1 MLPKKVLMCEP
12 KYFDINYIGNEYMT
26 NLNADFDKELAMQ
39 QWNILKSSYENLG
52 LETSTIAPVEGLVDM
67 VFTANQSLPFVDS
80 HGNKKVVLSKM
91 RNEQRTNEVP
101 YFKDFYLKEGYEII
115 ELPEEISYFESM
127 GDAIIDYK
135 REIIFGGYGYRTHE
149 NVYDFLK
156 EVTNYEIVKIKLMNK
171 YFYHLD
177 TCFSLLNPH
186 TALICRDAFSEED
199 FKKITNYFTDIIE
212 VNVEDNKKSFACN
225 CHCPDGK
232 NIIIDKRAEGI
243 TDKLKRNGFDVTTID
258 TSEFMKSGGSVFC
271 MKMMYF

>member
-12 KYFDINYIGNEYMT
+12 KHFDINYIGNEYMT
-26 NLNADFDKELAMQ
+26 NLNAGFDKSLAMQ
-39 QWNILKSSYENLG
+39 QWTKLKSTYENLG
-52 LETSTIAPVEGLVDM
+52 YEVSEIPAVEGLVDM
-67 VFTANQSLPFVDS
+67 VFTANQSLPFMDS
-80 HGNKKVVLSKM
+80 HGTKKVVLSKM
-91 RNEQRTNEVP
+91 RNAQRADEVHH
-101 YFKDFYLKEGYEII
+101 FKDFYLKEGYEVI
-115 ELPEEISYFESM
+115 ELPDNITYFESM

-156 EVTNYEIVKIKLMNK
+156 EVTNYEIVKIRLMNK

-186 TALICRDAFSEED
+186 TALLCRDAFSEED

-212 VNVEDNKKSFACN
+212 VSAEENKNSFACN

-232 NIIIDKRAEGI
+232 NIIIDKRAGGLI
-243 TDKLKRNGFDVTTID
+243 DTLRRNEFEVTTVD

>member
-26 NLNADFDKELAMQ
+26 NLNTDFDKNLAMK
-39 QWNILKSSYENLG
+39 QWNKLKSAYENLG
-52 LETSTIAPVEGLVDM
+52 LEVTNIQPVEGLVDM

-80 HGNKKVVLSKM
+80 EGNKKVVLSKM
-91 RNEQRTNEVP
+91 RNPQRADEVKH
-101 YFKDFYLKEGYEII
+101 FEDFYLNEGYEVIK
-115 ELPEEISYFESM
+115 LPEEIEYFESM

-135 REIIFGGYGYRTHE
+135 RKIIFGGYGYRTHE

-156 EVTNYEIVKIKLMNK
+156 EVTDYEIIKVRLMNK

-177 TCFSLLNPH
+177 TCFSLLNSN
-186 TALICRDAFSEED
+186 TAMICRDAFSVED

-212 VNVEDNKKSFACN
+212 VSVEENKNSFACN
-225 CHCPDGK
+225 CHCPDGE
-232 NIIIDKRAEGI
+232 NVIIDKRAVE
-243 TDKLKRNGFDVTTID
+243 TKLMLERNEFNVTRVD

>member
-26 NLNADFDKELAMQ
+26 NLNADFDKNLAVK
-39 QWNILKSSYENLG
+39 QWSDLKTSYENLG
-52 LETSTIAPVEGLVDM
+52 LEVSVIPPVEGLVDM
-67 VFTANQSLPFVDS
+67 VFTANQSLPFIDS
-80 HGNKKVVLSKM
+80 NGNKKVVLSKM
-91 RNEQRTNEVP
+91 RNPQRADEVKH
-101 YFKDFYLKEGYEII
+101 FEDFYLKKGYEVIN
-115 ELPEEISYFESM
+115 LPEEIEYFESM

-135 REIIFGGYGYRTHE
+135 RKIIFGGYGYRTHE

-156 EVTNYEIVKIKLMNK
+156 EVTDYEIIKVRLMNK

-177 TCFSLLNPH
+177 TCFSLLNSN
-186 TALICRDAFSEED
+186 TAMICRDAFSVED

-212 VNVEDNKKSFACN
+212 VSVEENKNSFACN
-225 CHCPDGK
+225 CHCPDGE
-232 NIIIDKRAEGI
+232 NVIIDKRAVE
-243 TDKLKRNGFDVTTID
+243 TKVMLERNEFNVTRVD

>member
-26 NLNADFDKELAMQ
+26 NLNADFDKNLAVK
-39 QWNILKSSYENLG
+39 QWSDLKTSYENLG
-52 LETSTIAPVEGLVDM
+52 LEVSVIPPVEGLVDM
-67 VFTANQSLPFVDS
+67 VFTANQSLPFIDS
-80 HGNKKVVLSKM
+80 NGNKKVVLSKM
-91 RNEQRTNEVP
+91 RNPQRADEVKH
-101 YFKDFYLKEGYEII
+101 FEDFYLKKGYEVIN
-115 ELPEEISYFESM
+115 LPEEIEYFESM

-135 REIIFGGYGYRTHE
+135 RKIIFGGYGYRTHE

-156 EVTNYEIVKIKLMNK
+156 EVTDYEIIKVRLINK

-177 TCFSLLNPH
+177 TCFSLLNSN
-186 TALICRDAFSEED
+186 TAMICRDAFSVED

-212 VNVEDNKKSFACN
+212 VSVEENKNSFACN
-225 CHCPDGK
+225 CHCPDGE
-232 NIIIDKRAEGI
+232 NVIIDKRAVE
-243 TDKLKRNGFDVTTID
+243 TKVMLERNEFNVTRVD

>member
-26 NLNADFDKELAMQ
+26 NLNEGFDKERALE
-39 QWNILKSSYENLG
+39 QWNNLKSSYEKLG
-52 LETSTIAPVEGLVDM
+52 LEVNTVAPVEGLVDM
-67 VFTANQSLPFVDS
+67 VFTANQSLPFTDS
-80 HGNKKVVLSKM
+80 QGNKKVVLSKM

-115 ELPEEISYFESM
+115 ELPDEISYFESM

-156 EVTNYEIVKIKLMNK
+156 EVTNYEVVKVKLMNK

-186 TALICRDAFSEED
+186 TALICRDAFNEED

-212 VNVEDNKKSFACN
+212 VNVEENKNSFACN

-232 NIIIDKRAEGI
+232 NIIIDKKAVDVI
-243 TDKLKRNGFDVTTID
+243 DKLKRNKFEIATVD

>member
-26 NLNADFDKELAMQ
+26 NLNADFDKNLAMK
-39 QWNILKSSYENLG
+39 QWNELKFTYENLG
-52 LETSTIAPVEGLVDM
+52 LEITNIKPVEGLVDM
-67 VFTANQSLPFVDS
+67 VFTANQSLPFMDS
-80 HGNKKVVLSKM
+80 DGNKKVVLSKM
-91 RNEQRTNEVP
+91 RNPQRADEVKH
-101 YFKDFYLKEGYEII
+101 FEDFYLKEGYEII
-115 ELPEEISYFESM
+115 KLPEEIEYFESM

-135 REIIFGGYGYRTHE
+135 RKIIFGGYGYRTHE

-156 EVTNYEIVKIKLMNK
+156 EVTDYEIVKVRLMNK

-177 TCFSLLNPH
+177 TCFSLLNSH
-186 TALICRDAFSEED
+186 TAMICRDAFNVED

-212 VNVEDNKKSFACN
+212 VSIEENKNSFACN
-225 CHCPDGK
+225 CHCPDGE
-232 NIIIDKRAEGI
+232 NVIIDKRAVE
-243 TDKLKRNGFDVTTID
+243 TKLMLERNEFNVTRVD

>member
-26 NLNADFDKELAMQ
+26 NLNTDFDKNLAMK
-39 QWNILKSSYENLG
+39 QWNKLKSAYENLG
-52 LETSTIAPVEGLVDM
+52 LEVTNIQPVEGLVDM

-80 HGNKKVVLSKM
+80 EGNKKVVLSKM
-91 RNEQRTNEVP
+91 RNPQRADEVKH
-101 YFKDFYLKEGYEII
+101 FEDFYLNEGYEVIK
-115 ELPEEISYFESM
+115 LPEEIEYFESM

-135 REIIFGGYGYRTHE
+135 RKIIFGGYGYRTHE

-156 EVTNYEIVKIKLMNK
+156 EVTDYEIIKVRLMNK

-177 TCFSLLNPH
+177 TCFSLLNSN
-186 TALICRDAFSEED
+186 TAMICRDAFSVED

-212 VNVEDNKKSFACN
+212 VSVEENKNSFACN
-225 CHCPDGK
+225 CHCPDGE
-232 NIIIDKRAEGI
+232 NVIIDKRAVE
-243 TDKLKRNGFDVTTID
+243 TKVMLERNEFNVTRVD

>member
-26 NLNADFDKELAMQ
+26 NLNTDFDKNLAMK
-39 QWNILKSSYENLG
+39 QWNKLKSAYENLG
-52 LETSTIAPVEGLVDM
+52 LEVTNIQPIEGLVDM

-80 HGNKKVVLSKM
+80 EGNKKVVLSKM
-91 RNEQRTNEVP
+91 RNPQRADEVKH
-101 YFKDFYLKEGYEII
+101 FEDFYLYEGYEVIN
-115 ELPEEISYFESM
+115 LPEEIEYFESM

-135 REIIFGGYGYRTHE
+135 RKIIFGGYGYRTHE

-156 EVTNYEIVKIKLMNK
+156 EVTDYEIIKVRLMNK

-177 TCFSLLNPH
+177 TCFSLLNSN
-186 TALICRDAFSEED
+186 TAMICRDAFSVED

-212 VNVEDNKKSFACN
+212 VSVEENKNSFACN
-225 CHCPDGK
+225 CHCPDGE
-232 NIIIDKRAEGI
+232 NVIIDKRAVE
-243 TDKLKRNGFDVTTID
+243 TKVMLERNEFNVTRVD

>member
-12 KYFDINYIGNEYMT
+12 KYFDINYIGNEYMV
-26 NLNADFDKELAMQ
+26 NLNADFDKELALT
-39 QWNILKSSYENLG
+39 QWNALKTSYENLG
-52 LETSTIAPVEGLVDM
+52 LEVNTITPVEGLVDM

-80 HGNKKVVLSKM
+80 NGNKKVVLSKM
-91 RNEQRTNEVP
+91 RNPQREKEVEH
-101 YFKDFYLKEGYEII
+101 FENFYLKEGYEVIK
-115 ELPEEISYFESM
+115 LPEEITYFESM

-149 NVYDFLK
+149 KVYDFLR
-156 EVTNYEIVKIKLMNK
+156 EVTNYEIVKVKLMNK

-186 TALICRDAFSEED
+186 TALICRDAFNEED
-199 FKKITNYFTDIIE
+199 FKRITGYFTDIIE
-212 VNVEDNKKSFACN
+212 ANAEENKESFACN
-225 CHCPDGK
+225 CHCADGEHV
-232 NIIIDKRAEGI
+232 IIDKKAVDVIHR
-243 TDKLKRNGFDVTTID
+243 LQRNDFEVIPVD